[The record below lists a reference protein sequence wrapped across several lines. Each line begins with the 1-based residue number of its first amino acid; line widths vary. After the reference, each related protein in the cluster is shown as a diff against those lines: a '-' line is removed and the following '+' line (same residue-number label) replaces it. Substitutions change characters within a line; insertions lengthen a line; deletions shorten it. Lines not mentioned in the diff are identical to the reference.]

1 MSIFT
6 SSNAPIEKHRFEA
19 VDSLRGV
26 AALAAAIF
34 HLQVASHIYG
44 LTFIRNSFLF
54 VDFFFVLSGFVIAH
68 AYHNKLSN
76 GQQFLEFAI
85 KRIARMWPL
94 HCVMLICFVLAET
107 ALFLLS
113 QRMALPLPRLPFTHD
128 RTLIGIPVN
137 LLLLQAL
144 LPVPGASWNGPSISL
159 SLELF
164 AYTIFALTVLLGGK
178 RAGRYQFA
186 ILLAGLIG
194 LAVQMD
200 DRARLARCVFSFF
213 MGVGVWR
220 YRDLARHLPANAFEI
235 VSVGTAVAML
245 AFVQKEYLYIT
256 CPIIFSLVVTAITFE
271 KGPISR
277 ILKHRFLLAL
287 GRQSFS
293 IYMLHF
299 FLAFMLTNAIKV
311 ATKILHVPSTVPG
324 TDLVTIAGSPWM
336 MDAITVAY
344 LAVVIAISKFTYEN
358 IEEPGI
364 ELGRKLA
371 LRSRKRAARASHAE
385 EAQTGWAHPTANVS
399 IPGDVVLSTE

>member
-1 MSIFT
+1 MSTFVSPNST
-6 SSNAPIEKHRFEA
+6 AEKHRFEA

-26 AALAAAIF
+26 AALAVAIF
-34 HLQVASHIYG
+34 HLQVASHVYG
-44 LTFIRNSFLF
+44 LNFIRNSFLF

-107 ALFLLS
+107 VLFVLS
-113 QRMALPLPRLPFTHD
+113 HRMALPLPRPPFTHD
-128 RTLIGIPVN
+128 RTLIGIPIN
-137 LLLLQAL
+137 LLLIQAL
-144 LPVPGASWNGPSISL
+144 VPVQGASWNGPSISL

-178 RAGRYQFA
+178 RAGRYQFV

-200 DRARLARCVFSFF
+200 DRARLARCIFSFF

-220 YRDLARHLPANAFEI
+220 YRDLARRLPAQPFE
-235 VSVGTAVAML
+235 VLSVGTAIAML
-245 AFVQKEYLYIT
+245 AFAQKEYLYIA
-256 CPIIFSLVVTAITFE
+256 CPVVFSLVVTSITFE

-277 ILKHRFLLAL
+277 VLKHPFLLML

-293 IYMLHF
+293 IYMVHF

-336 MDAITVAY
+336 MDAITIAY
-344 LAVVIAISKFTYEN
+344 LATVIGISKFTYER
-358 IEEPGI
+358 IEKPGM
-364 ELGRKLA
+364 EWGRKLA
-371 LRSRKRAARASHAE
+371 IRSRERAARHGSSDEASA
-385 EAQTGWAHPTANVS
+385 GWAQPIAHVS
-399 IPGDVVLSTE
+399 LPPEVALSTE